1 MPHHSQMQCNAF
13 VYQMLHLA
21 STSTLAQYMSLADSC
36 LSRAPH
42 KAAAAASHHRPRRA
56 VDSRADDPR
65 AVEQREA
72 FSDWVFRRCYAVS
85 LAVVL
90 VLTVQNM
97 RGLLPV
103 LGNHDSQELPTGSSL
118 CSDILEVAIYVPH
131 FAGVVAS
138 WYYTFTRWRRDG
150 GSYPLLIRHCLSRQV
165 CLHCT
170 CVLLFL
176 VVMTFQIF

>member
-1 MPHHSQMQCNAF
+1 MISATISLLLSAPLTAQNI
-13 VYQMLHLA
+13 LLNGLA
-21 STSTLAQYMSLADSC
+21 IGFATVIDDLMAMFF
-36 LSRAPH
+36 LS
-42 KAAAAASHHRPRRA
+42 
-56 VDSRADDPR
+56 
-65 AVEQREA
+65 VEQREA

-85 LAVVL
+85 LGVLL

-97 RGLLPV
+97 RGLLPH

-131 FAGVVAS
+131 VAGVVAS

-165 CLHCT
+165 CLHCK

-176 VVMTFQIF
+176 VVMVVFQII